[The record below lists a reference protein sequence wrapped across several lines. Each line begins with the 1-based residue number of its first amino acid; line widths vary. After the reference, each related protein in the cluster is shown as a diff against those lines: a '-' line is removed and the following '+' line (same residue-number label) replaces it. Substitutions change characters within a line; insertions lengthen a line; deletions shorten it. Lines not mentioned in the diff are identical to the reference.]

1 MNPLTGKIKL
11 DFRSNEPIYLQ
22 IARQVEELVAT
33 GELKLGDQLPT
44 VRELATELR
53 INFNTVGR
61 AYRVLDETR
70 LISTQRGRGTYI
82 WEEPTEETMKQL
94 KKKSLEEL
102 AQTYRNEVTQLG
114 YSLDDAIEELKR
126 IQQAGPSNGRENRSE
141 ESRNSEDRM
150 MTLMQSAQ
158 QKKDDQNQPQPR
170 SRREK
175 RRGQF
180 PHQPHRGVHLYA
192 GIHRRRSLERTS
204 WRQPAPA
211 MCSSR
216 PG

>member
-1 MNPLTGKIKL
+1 MVYNGVNDTKIQNVFDTEEAQDVNQLAGKIKL

-22 IARQVEELVAT
+22 IARQVEQLVAK

-61 AYRVLDETR
+61 AYHVLDETR

-102 AQTYRNEVTQLG
+102 TRTYQNQVSQLG

-126 IQQAGPSNGRENRSE
+126 IPPADPLT
-141 ESRNSEDRM
+141 D
-150 MTLMQSAQ
+150 
-158 QKKDDQNQPQPR
+158 
-170 SRREK
+170 REK
-175 RRGQF
+175 E
-180 PHQPHRGVHLYA
+180 P
-192 GIHRRRSLERTS
+192 EDKE
-204 WRQPAPA
+204 
-211 MCSSR
+211 
-216 PG
+216 

>member
-1 MNPLTGKIKL
+1 
-11 DFRSNEPIYLQ
+11 
-22 IARQVEELVAT
+22 VAQ

-102 AQTYRNEVTQLG
+102 ARTYQNQVSQLG
-114 YSLDDAIEELKR
+114 YGLDDAIEELKR
-126 IQQAGPSNGRENRSE
+126 IQPTGPSTGRENE
-141 ESRNSEDRM
+141 AEDKE
-150 MTLMQSAQ
+150 Q
-158 QKKDDQNQPQPR
+158 
-170 SRREK
+170 
-175 RRGQF
+175 
-180 PHQPHRGVHLYA
+180 
-192 GIHRRRSLERTS
+192 
-204 WRQPAPA
+204 
-211 MCSSR
+211 
-216 PG
+216 

>member
-1 MNPLTGKIKL
+1 MNPLTGKITL

-22 IARQVEELVAT
+22 IARQVEQLVAR

-82 WEEPTEETMKQL
+82 WEEPTEDTMTQL

-102 AQTYRNEVTQLG
+102 ARSYCDEVAQLG

-126 IQQAGPSNGRENRSE
+126 IQSNGKE
-141 ESRNSEDRM
+141 
-150 MTLMQSAQ
+150 
-158 QKKDDQNQPQPR
+158 
-170 SRREK
+170 
-175 RRGQF
+175 
-180 PHQPHRGVHLYA
+180 
-192 GIHRRRSLERTS
+192 
-204 WRQPAPA
+204 
-211 MCSSR
+211 
-216 PG
+216 

>member
-22 IARQVEELVAT
+22 IARQVEQLVAK

-61 AYRVLDETR
+61 AYRVLDESR

-94 KKKSLEEL
+94 KRKSLEEL
-102 AQTYRNEVTQLG
+102 ARTYQNEISQLG

-126 IQQAGPSNGRENRSE
+126 IQPSDPSTDRENQPEDRDSE
-141 ESRNSEDRM
+141 E
-150 MTLMQSAQ
+150 
-158 QKKDDQNQPQPR
+158 
-170 SRREK
+170 
-175 RRGQF
+175 
-180 PHQPHRGVHLYA
+180 
-192 GIHRRRSLERTS
+192 I
-204 WRQPAPA
+204 
-211 MCSSR
+211 
-216 PG
+216 